1 VTSTQNKGTAM
12 ERITIE
18 KSDPGWIEEVDS
30 DDFLREFR
38 GCLAC
43 GTCSAGCPVRRV
55 TALYDPLKVV
65 RMLVLGLREELLKGE
80 MIWLCS
86 DCYTC
91 QENCPMGIKLTDII
105 NHLKNLA
112 VKEENVPLGVS
123 TQEKLLKDQG
133 KIYVIDEFDNKKRS
147 KAGLPLLPAM
157 AEQAKLLLEKRKQQ
171 PKGTERDSR

>member
-1 VTSTQNKGTAM
+1 MK
-12 ERITIE
+12 RINVRE
-18 KSDPGWIEEVDS
+18 SEPGLIEEIDS
-30 DDFLREFR
+30 VEFLSGFR

-43 GTCSAGCPVRRV
+43 GTCSAGCPVHRV
-55 TALYDPLKVV
+55 TASYDPIRIM
-65 RMLVLGLREELLKGE
+65 RMLVLGLREELLKGD

-91 QENCPMGIKLTDII
+91 QENCPMGIKITDTI

-112 VKEENVPLGVS
+112 ITEANVPLGVS

-147 KAGLPLLPAM
+147 KAGLPPLPAI
-157 AEQAKLLLEKRKQQ
+157 AEEAKTLLAKREGR
-171 PKGTERDSR
+171 PKREQRDVR

>member
-1 VTSTQNKGTAM
+1 MK
-12 ERITIE
+12 RINLR
-18 KSDPGWIEEVDS
+18 KSDPGLIEEVDS
-30 DDFLREFR
+30 TDFLRGFR

-43 GTCSAGCPVRRV
+43 GTCSSGCPVHRV
-55 TALYDPLKVV
+55 TTSYDPLRVI
-65 RMLVLGLREELLKGE
+65 RMLVLGLREELLKGD

-91 QENCPMGIKLTDII
+91 QENCPMGIKLTDVI

-112 VKEENVPLGVS
+112 VKEENMPLGVS

-157 AEQAKLLLEKRKQQ
+157 AEQAKLLLEKRKHK
-171 PKGTERDSR
+171 PKRKYRDLR

>member
-1 VTSTQNKGTAM
+1 VSNAKGNGKAM
-12 ERITIE
+12 KRIHE
-18 KSDPGWIEEVDS
+18 WESDPGLIEEVDS
-30 DDFLREFR
+30 VEFLSGFR
-38 GCLAC
+38 GCLSC
-43 GTCSAGCPVRRV
+43 GTCSAGCPVHRA
-55 TALYDPLKVV
+55 TKSYDPLRII
-65 RMLVLGLREELLKGE
+65 RMLVLGLRDELLKGD

-112 VKEENVPLGVS
+112 INEENVPPGVS

-147 KAGLPLLPAM
+147 KAGLPPLPAI
-157 AEQAKLLLEKRKQQ
+157 AEEAKALLKKR
-171 PKGTERDSR
+171 ERHPRKK

>member
-1 VTSTQNKGTAM
+1 MK
-12 ERITIE
+12 RINVR
-18 KSDPGWIEEVDS
+18 KSEPGLIEEIDS
-30 DDFLREFR
+30 VEFLSGFR

-43 GTCSAGCPVRRV
+43 GTCSAGCPVHRA
-55 TALYDPLKVV
+55 TISYDPIRIM
-65 RMLVLGLREELLKGE
+65 RMLVLGLREELLKGD

-91 QENCPMGIKLTDII
+91 QENCPMGIKITDII

-112 VKEENVPLGVS
+112 IAEANVPLGIS

-147 KAGLPLLPAM
+147 KAGLPLLPAI
-157 AEQAKLLLEKRKQQ
+157 AEEAKTLLAKRESQ
-171 PKGTERDSR
+171 TRRE

>member
-1 VTSTQNKGTAM
+1 MK
-12 ERITIE
+12 RINVRE
-18 KSDPGWIEEVDS
+18 SEPGLIEEVDS
-30 DDFLREFR
+30 DQFLSGFR

-43 GTCSAGCPVRRV
+43 GTCSAGCPVHRG
-55 TALYDPLKVV
+55 TTSYDPLRIM
-65 RMLVLGLREELLKGE
+65 RMLVLGLREELLKGD

-91 QENCPMGIKLTDII
+91 QENCPMGIKITDII

-112 VKEENVPLGVS
+112 TRERNIPLGVS

-147 KAGLPLLPAM
+147 KAGLPQLPAI
-157 AEQAKLLLEKRKQQ
+157 AEEARTLLEKRGDN
-171 PKGTERDSR
+171 PKENKGM

>member
-1 VTSTQNKGTAM
+1 MKKINVN
-12 ERITIE
+12 EV
-18 KSDPGWIEEVDS
+18 DPGLIEEVDS
-30 DDFLREFR
+30 IDFLSGFK

-55 TALYDPLKVV
+55 TSGYDPMRII
-65 RMLVLGLREELLKGE
+65 RMLILGLKEELLKGD

-91 QENCPMGIKLTDII
+91 QENCPMGIKITDII

-112 VKEENVPLGVS
+112 TQAKNIPLGVS

-133 KIYVIDEFDNKKRS
+133 KIYAIDEFDNKKRT
-147 KAGLPLLPAM
+147 KAGLPQLPAI
-157 AEQAKLLLEKRKQQ
+157 AEEAKTLLEERGEQ
-171 PKGTERDSR
+171 PKRE